1 MNQDLRHFERHDQGA
16 DQLCYGK
23 MWLNFTP
30 LQRAVARA
38 LAAGRQK
45 PFSRSFRQAVGEEIE
60 ETIPSTGRIQGAL
73 RKIKRLGLADC
84 RAGDW
89 ALANPEFAA
98 WVKERPN
105 R

>member
-1 MNQDLRHFERHDQGA
+1 MNQDSRHFERHDQGA
-16 DQLCYGK
+16 AELRYEE
-23 MWLNFTP
+23 MWLSFTP

-45 PFSRSFRQAVGEEIE
+45 PFSRSFRQALGEEIE

-73 RKIKRLGLADC
+73 RKIEQLGLADC
-84 RAGDW
+84 HAGNW
-89 ALANPEFAA
+89 ALANPAFAA
-98 WVKERPN
+98 WVKERPK